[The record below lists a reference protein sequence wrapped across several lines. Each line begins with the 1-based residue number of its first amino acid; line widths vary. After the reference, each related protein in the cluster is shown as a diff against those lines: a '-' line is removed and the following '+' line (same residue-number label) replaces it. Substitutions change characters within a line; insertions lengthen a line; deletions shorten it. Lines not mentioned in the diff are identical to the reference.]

1 MAASTKL
8 ITIIAVALVAV
19 VGVGVVFAFANNG
32 GSSDSGYSI
41 IDGSGKEIKFNE
53 PVDSLI
59 TVNTNAPKA
68 IKIIGA
74 DSCLKGVSFYTS
86 DSAKDASNWEIFKD
100 VFPNTKHMPVYNK
113 LSGEVIVQEGVK
125 YVLCPVK
132 SMTVSDAVE
141 KDYNKL
147 GITVIRLD
155 FNGDEMFNDFEKLIK
170 ICYGKDGKSDS
181 YNGYIERYNAVVNNV
196 LDKVQS
202 APSSADKTFY
212 AYFAPMESFY
222 NQTAV
227 LSNVI
232 EKIYGKNA
240 TRDIPD
246 LNLSGVTNGAASLGI
261 KESILALDSSNPC
274 DKFFFRTTGTDQS
287 ESDYKKSWEGN
298 LLSKQYGSLAAIV
311 NSETYMI
318 NSEFISGPISYI
330 GYVLIAE
337 ACGID
342 TGYNVATLVTEYKTA
357 YGFGEITSN
366 YMYKVIYIGPGEYD
380 YEEQVIV

>member
-8 ITIIAVALVAV
+8 ITIIAVALVAA
-19 VGVGVVFAFANNG
+19 VGVGVAFAFGNNG
-32 GSSDSGYSI
+32 GSEDTGYSI
-41 IDGSGKEIKFNE
+41 IDGSGKEIKLTD

-74 DSCLKGVSFYTS
+74 DTCLKGISFYTS
-86 DSAKDASNWEIFKD
+86 DASKDASNWEDFKD

-113 LSGEVIVQEGVK
+113 LSAEVIVQEGVK

-132 SMTVSDAVE
+132 SMTVSEVVE

-155 FNGDEMFNDFEKLIK
+155 FNGEEMFNDFEKLVK

-181 YNGYIERYNAVVNNV
+181 YDKYVERYNGVVNSV
-196 LDKVQS
+196 LDKVKS
-202 APSSADKTFY
+202 APSTADKTFY
-212 AYFAPMESFY
+212 SYFASMDSFY

-227 LSNVI
+227 LSKLT
-232 EKIYGKNA
+232 EEIYGKNA
-240 TRDIPD
+240 LRDIPD
-246 LNLSGVTNGAASLGI
+246 LSLSGVTNAASTLGM
-261 KESILALDSSNPC
+261 KESVLALDSSNPC

-287 ESDYKKSWEGN
+287 ESDYAKSWESN
-298 LLSKQYGSLAAIV
+298 LISKQYNSLAAIQ

-318 NSEFISGPISYI
+318 NSDFLSGPISYM

-342 TGYNVATLVTEYKTA
+342 TGYNIATLVSEYKTE
-357 YGFGEITSN
+357 YGFNEITSN
-366 YMYKVIYIGPGEYD
+366 YMYRVIYIGPSEYD
-380 YEEQVIV
+380 YDEIVVV